1 MYADELKYQM
11 EIAKKKKEEEKRK
24 KKEEDMKLEIKMQEI
39 IEKEN
44 QEGNKGP
51 NLKKVSKSKL
61 KDLYGVDLKEDD
73 NANINNNPNQPSLN
87 LPESNLQND
96 QQNESKPILTSDTTQ
111 SQSLIQ
117 QDINN
122 INDPNANANISRPM
136 TAAYNT
142 NHSFYNQNTPSN
154 LNNNINN

>member
-61 KDLYGVDLKEDD
+61 KDL
-73 NANINNNPNQPSLN
+73 
-87 LPESNLQND
+87 
-96 QQNESKPILTSDTTQ
+96 
-111 SQSLIQ
+111 
-117 QDINN
+117 
-122 INDPNANANISRPM
+122 
-136 TAAYNT
+136 
-142 NHSFYNQNTPSN
+142 
-154 LNNNINN
+154 

>member
-87 LPESNLQND
+87 LPESNLQTD
-96 QQNESKPILTSDTTQ
+96 QQNESKPILTSDTNQ
-111 SQSLIQ
+111 SQS
-117 QDINN
+117 
-122 INDPNANANISRPM
+122 
-136 TAAYNT
+136 
-142 NHSFYNQNTPSN
+142 
-154 LNNNINN
+154 